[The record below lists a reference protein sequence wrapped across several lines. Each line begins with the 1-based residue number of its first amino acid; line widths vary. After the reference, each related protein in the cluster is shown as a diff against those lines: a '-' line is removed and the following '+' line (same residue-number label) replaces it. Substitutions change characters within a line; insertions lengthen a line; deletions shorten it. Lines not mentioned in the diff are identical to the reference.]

1 MSTQS
6 CRDRAMPF
14 LASSGWHSLAY
25 REWGSSRNQKVL
37 ICVHGLSRN
46 RLDFDTI
53 AAALSDHYRVISVD
67 MPGRGLSDWMPNAED
82 YNYPFFQSLLVSL
95 IAVTGARQVDWIGTS
110 MGGIL
115 GMGLASKPGSLIR
128 RMVMN
133 DIGPFISGEARA
145 ANAGLA
151 DAAVPF
157 ATEEEGVEFIIRPR
171 SAFGPFTPEAARKF
185 GRDSLAQSA
194 DGKWRVHYDPRITA
208 DRGSDADVVMWD
220 LWNRISIPV
229 LTLWGTESK
238 ILAADTVE
246 RMRATGPRSEML
258 AIEGVGHCPGLTTE
272 KEINAI
278 REFLVG

>member
-1 MSTQS
+1 MSTEKY
-6 CRDRAMPF
+6 RDLKMPF
-14 LASSGWHSLAY
+14 LASSGWHTLSY
-25 REWGSSRNQKVL
+25 REWGRARNQKVL

-53 AAALSDHYRVISVD
+53 AEALSDQYRVISVD
-67 MPGRGLSDWMPNAED
+67 MPGRGLSDWMPSAED

-115 GMGLASKPGSLIR
+115 GMGLAGRPGSLIR

-157 ATEEEGVEFIIRPR
+157 ETDQDGIDFIVKTR
-171 SAFGPFTPEAARKF
+171 SAFGPFSKKAAQKF
-185 GRDSLAQSA
+185 GRDSLARSA
-194 DGKWRVHYDPRITA
+194 DGKWRVHYDPRITG
-208 DRGSDADVVMWD
+208 DRGGAADVVMWD
-220 LWNRISIPV
+220 QWNRISIPV
-229 LTLWGTESK
+229 MTLWGTQSK
-238 ILAADTVE
+238 ILSADTVE
-246 RMRATGPRSEML
+246 RMRATGPRAEVL
-258 AIEGVGHCPGLTTE
+258 PIEGVGHCPGLTTDH
-272 KEINAI
+272 EIEAI
-278 REFLVG
+278 REFLLR

>member
-1 MSTQS
+1 MSAEKF
-6 CRDRAMPF
+6 RDRTMPF
-14 LASSGWHSLAY
+14 LASSGWHRLSY
-25 REWGSSRNQKVL
+25 REWGSSENQKVL

-53 AAALSDHYRVISVD
+53 AEALCDHYRVISVD

-82 YNYPFFQSLLVSL
+82 YNYPFFQNLLVSL
-95 IAVTGARQVDWIGTS
+95 IAVAGARQVDWIGTS

-128 RMVMN
+128 RLVMN
-133 DIGPFISGEARA
+133 DIGPFIGGEARA

-157 ATEEEGVEFIIRPR
+157 ETEEEGIAFIVKTRA
-171 SAFGPFTPEAARKF
+171 AFGPFTPDGARKF

-208 DRGSDADVVMWD
+208 DRSDHSDVVMWD

-246 RMRATGPRSEML
+246 RMRATGPRTEVL
-258 AIEGVGHCPGLTTE
+258 PVAGVGHCPGLTTNQ
-272 KEINAI
+272 EIDRI
-278 REFLVG
+278 REFLLG